1 MSLGMFVVRRLM
13 FSLLVLFTVSIVV
26 FLVVQ
31 ILPGDVAVMILG
43 TEATPQDV
51 EVLREKLGLNRPVYT
66 RYLEWVSGAVQGD
79 WGVSLRLNQPVAPLL
94 LSRMGNS
101 AVLAG
106 LTLLIAVPLAVGLGV
121 FAGLRQ
127 RRLPDRIIAVI
138 TLIGTSVPEFVW
150 GSLFIIIFAFG
161 LKWLPASALID
172 PADSPLSKLQYLI
185 RPGATLTMVMM
196 AYTSRMTRTSMIDV
210 LERNY
215 IRTARLKGIGEMNV
229 ILRHAL
235 RNALLPTI
243 TIVAMNIGWLMGSLV
258 VVETVFSY
266 PGLGRMMVFA
276 VSNRDV
282 PMLQMTV
289 LVTAAIYSLANLL
302 ADVLYAYLNPR
313 VRF

>member
-1 MSLGMFVVRRLM
+1 LSLGIFVIRRLM
-13 FSLLVLFTVSIVV
+13 FSFLVLLTVSIVV
-26 FLVVQ
+26 FAVVQ

-43 TEATPQDV
+43 TEATPQDI
-51 EVLREKLGLNRPVYT
+51 EVLREKLGLNRPIYT
-66 RYLEWVSGAVQGD
+66 RYLEWMYGALQGD
-79 WGVSLRLNQPVAPLL
+79 WGISLRLNQPVAPLL
-94 LSRMGNS
+94 LSRLGNS

-106 LTLLIAVPLAVGLGV
+106 LTLIIAVPLAVGLGV

-161 LKWLPASALID
+161 LKWLPASALLD
-172 PADSPLSKLQYLI
+172 PADSPLSRIQFLI
-185 RPGATLTMVMM
+185 LPVATLTMVMM
-196 AYTSRMTRTSMIDV
+196 AYTSRMTRISMIDV
-210 LERNY
+210 LEKNY
-215 IRTARLKGIGEMNV
+215 IRTARLKGIGEMRV

-289 LVTAAIYSLANLL
+289 LITAAIYSLANLL